1 MKDKWILIALGVVVA
16 VVIVALIGISMNN
29 DSTTNTMGDLNNRDN
44 VTNERGITNNT
55 NNMDNTNNTDNTDN
69 MNNNSLLDDEDNEDM
84 LDKTEFNMLKDEAQ
98 KLSDRIRDNVG
109 DFAADA
115 VEAFERARDEL
126 MTYDQEERQS
136 KEEIDRRSKNLREAI
151 DNLNGNNNTNNR

>member
-1 MKDKWILIALGVVVA
+1 MKDKWILIALGVIVA

-55 NNMDNTNNTDNTDN
+55 NNTDNTTNTDN
-69 MNNNSLLDDEDNEDM
+69 MNNNSLLDNEDNEDM

-98 KLSDRIRDNVG
+98 KLSERIRENVG

-115 VEAFERARDEL
+115 VEAFEKARDEL

-136 KEEIDRRSKNLREAI
+136 QEEIDRRSKNLREAI

>member
-1 MKDKWILIALGVVVA
+1 MKDKWILIALGVIVA

-44 VTNERGITNNT
+44 VTNEREITNNT
-55 NNMDNTNNTDNTDN
+55 NNTDNTTNTDN
-69 MNNNSLLDDEDNEDM
+69 MNNNSLLDNEDNEDM

-98 KLSDRIRDNVG
+98 KLSERIRENVG

-115 VEAFERARDEL
+115 VEAFEKARDEL

-136 KEEIDRRSKNLREAI
+136 QEEIDRRSKNLREAI
-151 DNLNGNNNTNNR
+151 DNLNENNNTNNR